1 MVHRSVTRLT
11 DFARRLWSGVASA
24 DVAPVESVDPAV
36 VGMLRTF
43 GIAML
48 ETGQATNEVE
58 ETLYRIAA
66 AYGAGQMRVVVLP
79 TVIIIQVEGTA
90 ATTELDSVS
99 GPAMRLDQTG
109 AIATLVAAAARGE
122 LEPVEAV
129 RALARVRSS
138 EPRFGPWTSVLGHTV
153 LSLGFGL
160 SLNPTLAAVPAYV
173 VLGATVGVLL
183 LLGRRLPTLGT
194 ALPVV
199 AAFTITVITGAF
211 LADAV
216 GDDPLRVLAPPL
228 VSFLPGL
235 TLTIAAVELTSDQ
248 IVAGASR
255 VVYGIAQL
263 LLLAFGVVAGV
274 AVVGN
279 LSPVTAGEPLGAWAP
294 WLGVLLVAVGY
305 LLFSSAPPGSFWWLA
320 LTLYVAFA
328 AQSLGGVLLSPELS
342 GFLGALVVVP
352 FTRWVARFRSAPP
365 AVVTMIPAFWLL
377 VPGALGF
384 IGISSAARGAA
395 SLGVLVDTG
404 LALFSIALGMLVGT
418 GLTRDL
424 SMVRSTWRQVS

>member
-1 MVHRSVTRLT
+1 MMHRSVSRFTS
-11 DFARRLWSGVASA
+11 FARRLWSGTSAEVATA
-24 DVAPVESVDPAV
+24 ESVDPAV
-36 VGMLRTF
+36 VGMLRAF

-58 ETLYRIAA
+58 ETLHRIAA
-66 AYGAGQMRVVVLP
+66 AYGAGRMRVVVLP

-99 GPAMRLDQTG
+99 GRAMRLDQTG
-109 AIATLVAAAARGE
+109 AIATLVAAAARGG
-122 LEPVEAV
+122 LEPAEAV
-129 RALARVRSS
+129 AALARVRSS
-138 EPRFGPWTSVLGHTV
+138 APRFGPWTTVLGHTV

-160 SLNPTLAAVPAYV
+160 SLNPTPAAAAAYV
-173 VLGATVGVLL
+173 VLGAVVGVLL
-183 LLGRRLPTLGT
+183 LLGRRLSTLNT

-199 AAFTITVITGAF
+199 AAFTITVVTGAF
-211 LADAV
+211 LAHAV

-235 TLTIAAVELTSDQ
+235 TLTIAAVELTSNQ

-274 AVVGN
+274 AVVGDFAPA
-279 LSPVTAGEPLGAWAP
+279 SGGRPLGAWAP
-294 WLGVLLVAVGY
+294 WIGVLLVAVGY
-305 LLFSSAPPGSFWWLA
+305 LLFSSAPRGSFWWLA

-328 AQSLGGVLLSPELS
+328 AQSLGAVLLSPELS

-352 FTRWVARFRSAPP
+352 FTHWVARFRSAPP

-424 SMVRSTWRQVS
+424 SVVRSTWRQVS